1 MHIYAFLSYIIL
13 CYWSYSTDIFVNQQ
27 FDYYL
32 IWKIPIFSFYS
43 WGEGVFL
50 AHRQGLPELAVSLH
64 LTPLSGEKVC
74 KEHWNL
80 LKSIYNEKGAES
92 SCHLFGGENNIHT
105 DVKEHKHSADVF
117 LFSAEMDWSFFFCF
131 LCLSF
136 GLPTVTA
143 SFLVVFFPLLHY
155 PFRLCFRSFYTFNL
169 FLMCVCGGVWC
180 ARVQVCLLWVFVWC
194 PLLIRRATPCWPD
207 NDLFRW
213 KKWGFIRKWLWLH
226 KANSCVSFPWKR
238 LCKSNA
244 LVR

>member
-1 MHIYAFLSYIIL
+1 MRKAPAISLEEKITYTLTSK
-13 CYWSYSTDIFVNQQ
+13 STNTA
-27 FDYYL
+27 L
-32 IWKIPIFSFYS
+32 MFSCLVLR
-43 WGEGVFL
+43 W
-50 AHRQGLPELAVSLH
+50 
-64 LTPLSGEKVC
+64 
-74 KEHWNL
+74 
-80 LKSIYNEKGAES
+80 
-92 SCHLFGGENNIHT
+92 T
-105 DVKEHKHSADVF
+105 D
-117 LFSAEMDWSFFFCF
+117 LFFCF